1 VCPYAPL
8 ASLRAPLHHAPRT
21 VVSDPP
27 CTVCA
32 SCHVHPPMP
41 HTIHTPRSALPVSRA
56 SCHTPPLPR
65 AALPSAHVNLHWAV
79 ASRWAR
85 VATVCFMHFRCMLH
99 MFHLYFAKVDLV
111 LHMLQWLHTCVASVC
126 FSCFK
131 RMLQVFHLDVAY
143 VAVAI
148 HVCCKCVSKC
158 FSCFI

>member
-1 VCPYAPL
+1 MLLSGRPSVWHLASCAPAPPASRCVPCTSCLAWSHRTRLAPHVPHASRACPYAPL

-27 CTVCA
+27 CAVCA

-79 ASRWAR
+79 ASR
-85 VATVCFMHFRCMLH
+85 
-99 MFHLYFAKVDLV
+99 
-111 LHMLQWLHTCVASVC
+111 
-126 FSCFK
+126 
-131 RMLQVFHLDVAY
+131 
-143 VAVAI
+143 
-148 HVCCKCVSKC
+148 
-158 FSCFI
+158 